1 MQISIDAAHEEVR
14 DNPQPRPR
22 AISGDP
28 GGLAMTAG
36 AAAAANKAQGARQ
49 GTMATD
55 LAARAMG
62 IHWPTGFEPERAD
75 LFAHN
80 ETVVEA
86 SCETV
91 WQHIIDAHAW
101 PQWYPNA
108 SGVRL
113 LGGAGALA
121 PDVL

>member
-1 MQISIDAAHEEVR
+1 
-14 DNPQPRPR
+14 
-22 AISGDP
+22 
-28 GGLAMTAG
+28 MTAG
-36 AAAAANKAQGARQ
+36 AAAAAADKAQGARQ
-49 GTMATD
+49 RTMATD

-91 WQHIIDAHAW
+91 SH
-101 PQWYPNA
+101 
-108 SGVRL
+108 GVREPQPPFQ
-113 LGGAGALA
+113 LGWMPFSAARYSFRA
-121 PDVL
+121 SSSWSTVPVT